1 MRQSMYTYMA
11 ALLRSSSLRCSTMLL
26 PENCDSGAD
35 TEVEQSEVVASGSA
49 RSEGGARGGGSV
61 RCVHSCSDKDATQHS
76 YGMGWCS
83 F

>member
-1 MRQSMYTYMA
+1 MIHVHLHDGAIAQLFL
-11 ALLRSSSLRCSTMLL
+11 ALL
-26 PENCDSGAD
+26 DHGAGRAFA
-35 TEVEQSEVVASGSA
+35 TLAQTPRLGRVVASGSA
-49 RSEGGARGGGSV
+49 RSEDRARGGGSV